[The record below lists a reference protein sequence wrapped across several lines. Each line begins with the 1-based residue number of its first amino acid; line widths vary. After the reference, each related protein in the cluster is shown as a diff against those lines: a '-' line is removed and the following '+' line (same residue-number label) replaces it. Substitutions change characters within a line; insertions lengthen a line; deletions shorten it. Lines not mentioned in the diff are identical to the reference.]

1 MQKVMTVA
9 DIATELCQFCRE
21 KSIILRSRKIL
32 SWLNNNFRNLHR
44 TKNLFN
50 TILPGLALIWI
61 FSYENSIHDILVT
74 LCDFFFKK
82 NRPSMTQRTF
92 YPSLIFYKKESTT
105 SGVTSRQKLCI
116 EIIYIVLETS
126 VSSQKKNNTKCRK
139 QNSKTTWKYCRS
151 YCWNEIDDE
160 ILPVFAQFLQSLK
173 LIYFLEFTSLNVQD
187 WTQVL
192 SSYMAGLFDIFILR
206 QIWQNCV
213 CFGDFLPMRKLW
225 CLS

>member
-1 MQKVMTVA
+1 MSVFRRKA
-9 DIATELCQFCRE
+9 AGLRFRRNKIWRFTEC
-21 KSIILRSRKIL
+21 
-32 SWLNNNFRNLHR
+32 
-44 TKNLFN
+44 T
-50 TILPGLALIWI
+50 TP
-61 FSYENSIHDILVT
+61 Y
-74 LCDFFFKK
+74 
-82 NRPSMTQRTF
+82 NRPSSMTQRAF
-92 YPSLIFYKKESTT
+92 QPSLIFYKLKKEPTT
-105 SGVTSRQKLCI
+105 SWSTSGQKLCI
-116 EIIYIVLETS
+116 EIIYIELQAS
-126 VSSQKKNNTKCRK
+126 VSSQKKHNTKCRK

>member
-1 MQKVMTVA
+1 MVSKEQNMAVYGMYHP
-9 DIATELCQFCRE
+9 
-21 KSIILRSRKIL
+21 IIDPHPWLKGHFSRVWFFISLR
-32 SWLNNNFRNLHR
+32 RN
-44 TKNLFN
+44 
-50 TILPGLALIWI
+50 PPQ
-61 FSYENSIHDILVT
+61 V
-74 LCDFFFKK
+74 
-82 NRPSMTQRTF
+82 
-92 YPSLIFYKKESTT
+92 
-105 SGVTSRQKLCI
+105 GVTSGQKLCI
-116 EIIYIVLETS
+116 EIIYIELQAS